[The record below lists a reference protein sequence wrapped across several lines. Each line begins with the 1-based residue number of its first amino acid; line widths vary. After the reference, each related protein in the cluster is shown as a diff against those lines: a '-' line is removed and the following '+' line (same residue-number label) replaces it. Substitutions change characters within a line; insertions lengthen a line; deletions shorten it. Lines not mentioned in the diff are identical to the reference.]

1 MENLLNKFK
10 NGFKIKNALS
20 NEYLYLE
27 EIQSSEAKNIYQI
40 GYHPNPPNAI
50 WKIREAGN
58 DYVYISS
65 ISQKGDI
72 LYLTC
77 VENNNIVPIIFTGED
92 NQKFYIQYK
101 EKGLYY
107 IKSKSSKNKFCIEL
121 KSKKIGI
128 NNKVTQG
135 LYSKSLEQNWFLEP
149 IINTYKTNKL
159 KTQNNNSNMNE
170 KREKVVKTVIYKD
183 DELVHTVVFVK

>member
-10 NGFKIKNALS
+10 NGFKIKNAHS

-77 VENNNIVPIIFTGED
+77 VEKNNIVPIIFTGED

-159 KTQNNNSNMNE
+159 KSPNNNSNMNE

-183 DELVHTVVFVK
+183 DELVHTVVYVK

>member
-20 NEYLYLE
+20 NVYLYLE

-40 GYHPNPPNAI
+40 GYHPNPQNAV

-77 VENNNIVPIIFTGED
+77 VENNNIEPILFTGED

-159 KTQNNNSNMNE
+159 KSPNNNSNMNE

-183 DELVHTVVFVK
+183 DELVHTVVYVK

>member
-10 NGFKIKNALS
+10 NGFKIKNAHS